1 MIRYVPPVVELKPA
15 TQAAAIPVEKP
26 SSAVPVEIPGT
37 GALAIF
43 AERAEEAAKKAEA
56 AADKVE
62 EIAGT
67 IEGGAFVADIEKK
80 GAGFVAT
87 KGDGKKNRNGFRE
100 SRDRRGERRSGATLY
115 RQDSRRKC
123 GLRG

>member
-87 KGDGKKNRNGFRE
+87 KGDGKKIEMAFVKAETDAGSVEVELPFTVKILGE
-100 SRDRRGERRSGATLY
+100 SAV
-115 RQDSRRKC
+115 
-123 GLRG
+123 

>member
-15 TQAAAIPVEKP
+15 TPAAAIPVEKP
-26 SSAVPVEIPGT
+26 SSAVPVKIPGT
-37 GALAIF
+37 GALAVF

-67 IEGGAFVADIEKK
+67 IEGGAYVAEIEKT
-80 GAGFVAT
+80 GAGFLAT
-87 KGDGKKNRNGFRE
+87 RGDGKKTEVTFVKAEDGTGSIDVELPFTVKIIGE
-100 SRDRRGERRSGATLY
+100 SSV
-115 RQDSRRKC
+115 
-123 GLRG
+123 